1 MIIMRI
7 KGGLGNQMFQY
18 AVGRNLS
25 LKTGLPLVLDRRHY
39 RPTHEHGY
47 GLDVFALADT
57 PVENAALPPHRSDRP
72 FANALSRVLGRGPR
86 LMREAALEFDP
97 AIAAIDGPAWLE
109 GYFQTE
115 RYFAGNADIIRSEFT
130 PTAAPDATNAAWL
143 ARIQADPLAVSLHVR
158 RGDYVAN
165 PKFAARHGTCS
176 AAYYDSA
183 VAHMTDVLGAPPVI
197 YAFSDDPDWVRD
209 NLDLPATINVV
220 GHNDAS
226 KNYEDL
232 RLMGACR
239 HHIIANSSFSWWGA
253 WLNPR
258 ADKVVVAP
266 AKWHA
271 DTQNDNPD
279 IWADGWIRIAD

>member
-7 KGGLGNQMFQY
+7 KGGLGNEMFQC
-18 AVGRNLS
+18 AVGRILS

-39 RPTHEHGY
+39 RPSHEHGY
-47 GLDVFALADT
+47 GLDVFALSDT
-57 PVENAALPPHRSDRP
+57 PVANAALPPHRSDRP

-86 LMREAALEFDP
+86 LMREAALGFAP

-115 RYFAGNADIIRSEFT
+115 RYFAKNADIIRSEFT

-143 ARIQADPLAVSLHVR
+143 ARTQADPLAVSLHVR

-183 VAHMTDVLGAPPVI
+183 VAHMADVLGATPVI

-209 NLDLPATINVV
+209 NLHLPATINVV

-253 WLNPR
+253 WLNQQ

-279 IWADGWIRIAD
+279 IWADGWIRIAG